1 MKFRLSLIAL
11 VSAVSL
17 PALATSGFTY
27 VGGEAGFTTHA
38 MPAATT
44 RADVLGELAAWK
56 RNPVSADGWRQV
68 GGEAGAVYVGLPST
82 TTRAQVQRELMQAR
96 LNPVSADGWANV
108 GGEAGAVYVATS
120 GNAAT
125 AIASRSSVV
134 RDQGGAMCAREP
146 ESVALGRAGH
156 RMGMGGSHC

>member
-38 MPAATT
+38 MPSATT
-44 RADVLGELAAWK
+44 RANVVRELAAWNG
-56 RNPVSADGWRQV
+56 NPQSADGWRQV
-68 GGEAGAVYVGLPST
+68 GGEAGTVYVGLAST
-82 TTRAQVQRELMQAR
+82 ATRAQVHRELMQAR
-96 LNPVSADGWANV
+96 LNPLSAGGWADV
-108 GGEAGAVYVATS
+108 GGEAGAVYVGPS

-134 RDQGGAMCAREP
+134 RDQAGAACALEP
-146 ESVALGRAGH
+146 ASVALGRGGH
-156 RMGMGGSHC
+156 RMGMGGAHC